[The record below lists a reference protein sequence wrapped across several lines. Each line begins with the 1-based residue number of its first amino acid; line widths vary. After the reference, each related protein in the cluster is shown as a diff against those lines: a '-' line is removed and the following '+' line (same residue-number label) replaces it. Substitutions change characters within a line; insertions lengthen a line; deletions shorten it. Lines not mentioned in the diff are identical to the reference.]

1 MNNLK
6 ERFFLGYP
14 CNFNNLCYVFPPTVK
29 DIIANEHYAAYAQ
42 LMSLSQ
48 EEIQDLYIEH
58 KVETKKYPTPLEYLL
73 QNAYQNKDVERLV
86 KEGFRFYTHEDVTI
100 LYDKKIIILGD
111 LKELLKTV
119 KKVEQLPMINE
130 SNYFDFQNLI
140 RAAVGQ
146 NPIEAPNPNEDPRI
160 TRMKA
165 KARYRD
171 RVKAKQNSNKVT
183 MLNSFAAICCMG
195 IGITPF
201 NLGDLTYVALQELS
215 QKYSQ
220 KDSYFL
226 QMQARMNAFSKA
238 KSAPPKYWVADEIN
252 N

>member
-1 MNNLK
+1 
-6 ERFFLGYP
+6 
-14 CNFNNLCYVFPPTVK
+14 
-29 DIIANEHYAAYAQ
+29 
-42 LMSLSQ
+42 
-48 EEIQDLYIEH
+48 
-58 KVETKKYPTPLEYLL
+58 
-73 QNAYQNKDVERLV
+73 
-86 KEGFRFYTHEDVTI
+86 
-100 LYDKKIIILGD
+100 
-111 LKELLKTV
+111 
-119 KKVEQLPMINE
+119 MINE

-238 KSAPPKYWVADEIN
+238 KSAPPKYWVADEIK
-252 N
+252 